1 MTVFSKAI
9 CWTNVVSSVAFL
21 LGSLLFLPRF
31 ASYATT
37 GVWLFALGSLL
48 MLIGA
53 LHANFTRDK

>member
-31 ASYATT
+31 SPYATA
-37 GVWLFALGSLL
+37 GVWMFA
-48 MLIGA
+48 
-53 LHANFTRDK
+53 